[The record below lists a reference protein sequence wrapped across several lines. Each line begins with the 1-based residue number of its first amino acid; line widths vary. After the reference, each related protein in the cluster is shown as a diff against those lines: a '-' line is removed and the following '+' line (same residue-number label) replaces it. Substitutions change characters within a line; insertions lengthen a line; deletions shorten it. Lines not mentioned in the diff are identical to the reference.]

1 MTERSDA
8 ADPSFSN
15 PVASSPGTRQAFGE
29 YLRAQRK
36 LARLTLRELG
46 DLAHVSNPYLSQV
59 ERGIHQPSVQV
70 LTSIA
75 RALDVSVEALIN
87 KAAGLDAE
95 AAGPSSSGT
104 EAAIRNDPALSEA
117 QKDALL
123 RVYRSFVDTP

>member
-1 MTERSDA
+1 MTERPDA
-8 ADPSFSN
+8 A
-15 PVASSPGTRQAFGE
+15 ASSTSPSGARQAFGE

-46 DLAHVSNPYLSQV
+46 DLAHVSNPYLSQL

-75 RALDVSVEALIN
+75 KALDMSVESLIN
-87 KAAGLDAE
+87 KAAGLDGE
-95 AAGPSSSGT
+95 SGGPANSGT
-104 EAAIRNDPALSEA
+104 EAAIRNDPALGEA